1 MAYTQ
6 QQRLMAYS
14 IFLETGDMQE
24 VVKRTNIASKTLYL
38 WKKKENWDELIKQ
51 FKDKVRANL
60 EERGISKFV
69 VKDENLLG
77 VARILFQIGYDS
89 IRPTIEDDEG
99 NKIPNPMRI
108 LPGSIGDVTNLF
120 TKVMAIQ
127 TEVLGRTVVEEEQ
140 LDITEEQRDAIYKI
154 LLGKRDYYGD
164 EDRRKAAEEFRNRN
178 SQTTKE

>member
-1 MAYTQ
+1 
-6 QQRLMAYS
+6 MAYS